1 MLDHPSTLE
10 DDGTV
15 VVQNVRNS
23 LPVHTAEHTITQA
36 SLFVER
42 GFAMTGK
49 QAQEKQ
55 FYCGV

>member
-1 MLDHPSTLE
+1 MYTKYETGYSTLF
-10 DDGTV
+10 
-15 VVQNVRNS
+15 
-23 LPVHTAEHTITQA
+23 I